1 MNNNKKSKL
10 LTIVIS
16 ILMLIMSLTGCG
28 KTEKAIITTN
38 STESSKTRVI
48 TDLAGRKVTIPSE
61 INRIAV
67 IHGDPEYI
75 VWRLAPDKLVNK
87 DTYFSDTNDRVFP
100 QKFMRADDIMKFQS
114 LPTTG
119 MYSDVNT
126 EQIIMLKPD
135 IVLTLNRDPQIDNE
149 AERFGVPVIGVSKDS
164 LSDFEKSIELIGE
177 IVGNE
182 EGAKELTNYW
192 ENSVKEVTDI
202 TSKIPKSEKLKVY
215 YTSTVSTNTIGT
227 KTTQASI
234 IRKAGGIN
242 FYDENQID
250 KSLVESESIVTPL
263 EEIILWNPDVII
275 TGSSNTKNEILSNAQ
290 WKNINA
296 VKNNRVYTTLE
307 YACMDHYESILNLMW
322 TANKLYPDQVKINLD
337 DEAKVFYKEFYYTS
351 TIKDEDLTI
360 ERK

>member
-1 MNNNKKSKL
+1 MNNNKSKS

-16 ILMLIMSLTGCG
+16 ILMLIMLLTGCG
-28 KTEKAIITTN
+28 KAEKAATN
-38 STESSKTRVI
+38 SAESKKTRVV

-100 QKFMRADDIMKFQS
+100 QKFMRSEDITKFQN
-114 LPTTG
+114 LPPTG
-119 MYSDVNT
+119 MYSNVGA
-126 EQIIMLKPD
+126 EEIIMLKPD
-135 IVLTLNRDPQIDNE
+135 IVFTLNRDPQIENE
-149 AERFGVPVIGVSKDS
+149 AEKFGVPVIGVSKDS
-164 LSDFEKSIELIGE
+164 LSDFEKSIQLIGE

-192 ENSVKEVTDI
+192 DNSVKKVTDV
-202 TSKIPKSEKLKVY
+202 TSKIPDSEKLKVY
-215 YTSTVSTNTIGT
+215 YTSTVSTKTIGT

-234 IRKAGGIN
+234 IKSAGGIN
-242 FYDENQID
+242 YYDQNPITKNLE
-250 KSLVESESIVTPL
+250 ESESVDTSL
-263 EEIILWNPDVII
+263 EQIILWNPDVII
-275 TGSSNTKNEILSNAQ
+275 TGSSNTKNDILSNDQ
-290 WKNINA
+290 WKDINA

-307 YACMDHYESILNLMW
+307 YACMDHFESILNLMW
-322 TANKLYPDQVKINLD
+322 IANKLYPDKVKLNLN
-337 DEAKVFYKEFYYTS
+337 DEAKAFYKEFYYTS
-351 TIKDEDLTI
+351 IIKDEDFSI

>member
-1 MNNNKKSKL
+1 MGRNKKL
-10 LTIVIS
+10 LTITLI
-16 ILMLIMSLTGCG
+16 IFMLNVSLIGCG
-28 KTEKAIITTN
+28 KPEKIAAN
-38 STESSKTRVI
+38 SMDSTESPKTRVI

-61 INRIAV
+61 IKRIVV

-87 DTYFSDTNDRVFP
+87 DTYFSDSNDRVFP
-100 QKFMRADDIMKFQS
+100 QKFMRDEDIKKFQS
-114 LPTTG
+114 LPATG
-119 MYSDVNT
+119 MYSDVST

-149 AERFGVPVIGVSKDS
+149 SEKFGVPVIGVSKDS

-182 EGAKELTNYW
+182 KGAKELVNYW
-192 ENSVKEVTDI
+192 DDSVKKVTDI
-202 TSKIPKSEKLKVY
+202 TSKIPENKKIKVY
-215 YTSTVSTNTIGT
+215 YTSNVATNTIGP
-227 KTTQASI
+227 KTTQSSI
-234 IRKAGGIN
+234 IRSAGGIN

-250 KSLVESESIVTPL
+250 KSLMESESVETPL
-263 EEIILWNPDVII
+263 EEIISWNPDVII
-275 TGSSNTKNEILSNAQ
+275 TGSNNIKNEILSNDQ
-290 WKNINA
+290 WKDINA

-322 TANKLYPDQVKINLD
+322 TANKLYPDEVKINLNN
-337 DEAKVFYKEFYYTS
+337 EAKDFYKEFYYS
-351 TIKDEDLTI
+351 DTITDEDLAL